1 MAAEL
6 AQFDLEIVSRSEAR
20 ERSKGK
26 GQNFLVRRTLLFLA
40 DLFTDLSIVLVLLAL
55 CPTNNRKEHLARH
68 LCQRN
73 HAVCGGISRKETEW
87 LITRETRSKI
97 SSVFREYEFLICIF
111 FSKEKTLP
119 LLFRSFVRSFPS
131 RRERSFI
138 VIRGFNLPSFLPS
151 FLCFFAEKSFPFE
164 FNNAFAQK
172 KELSRLSLD
181 TIKYVVNVI
190 YTLTLRKF
198 FNILHNTFTST
209 YVTAGV

>member
-73 HAVCGGISRKETEW
+73 RAVCGGISRKETEW

-111 FSKEKTLP
+111 FSKEKKTLP

-151 FLCFFAEKSFPFE
+151 FAFSLKNHFPS
-164 FNNAFAQK
+164 NLITPLLKRK
-172 KELSRLSLD
+172 KNCHVFPWTRSSTSLMLF
-181 TIKYVVNVI
+181 I
-190 YTLTLRKF
+190 
-198 FNILHNTFTST
+198 H
-209 YVTAGV
+209 

>member
-151 FLCFFAEKSFPFE
+151 FAFSLKNHFPS
-164 FNNAFAQK
+164 NLITPLLKK
-172 KELSRLSLD
+172 KELSRLFLD

>member
-6 AQFDLEIVSRSEAR
+6 AQFDREIVSRSEAR

-73 HAVCGGISRKETEW
+73 RAVRGGISRKETEW

-111 FSKEKTLP
+111 FFEREDVASIV
-119 LLFRSFVRSFPS
+119 SFVRSFPS

-138 VIRGFNLPSFLPS
+138 VIRGFNFPSFLPS
-151 FLCFFAEKSFPFE
+151 FAFSLKNHFPS
-164 FNNAFAQK
+164 NLITSLLK
-172 KELSRLSLD
+172 KKDCHVFPWTRSSTSLELF
-181 TIKYVVNVI
+181 I
-190 YTLTLRKF
+190 
-198 FNILHNTFTST
+198 H
-209 YVTAGV
+209 

>member
-119 LLFRSFVRSFPS
+119 LLFRSFLSFPTGTVLYCNS
-131 RRERSFI
+131 RFQ
-138 VIRGFNLPSFLPS
+138 PSFLPS

-164 FNNAFAQK
+164 FNNAFAKK

>member
-73 HAVCGGISRKETEW
+73 HAVYGGISRKETEW

-151 FLCFFAEKSFPFE
+151 FAFSLKNHFPS
-164 FNNAFAQK
+164 NLITPLLK
-172 KELSRLSLD
+172 KKNCHVFPWTRSSTSLMLF
-181 TIKYVVNVI
+181 I
-190 YTLTLRKF
+190 
-198 FNILHNTFTST
+198 H
-209 YVTAGV
+209 